1 MQIEITDRHA
11 EVISRACEILSR
23 LHMGQMSIVLH
34 EVFRETEPED
44 RASVCLAF
52 HRVMPEGRGITSRN
66 IREEAKIA
74 FEIHQLLRQN
84 LAIRRNGG
92 KANPMFVCYD
102 SPLKTSQEPL
112 PTITGHAELVAA
124 AKVNP

>member
-1 MQIEITDRHA
+1 
-11 EVISRACEILSR
+11 
-23 LHMGQMSIVLH
+23 MGQMSIVLQ
-34 EVFRETEPED
+34 EVFPAATWED
-44 RASVCLAF
+44 KDVVCAAF
-52 HRVMPEGRGITSRN
+52 RRVMPEGRGIISHE
-66 IREEAKIA
+66 IKDEAKIA

-102 SPLKTSQEPL
+102 SPLKVSQEPL

-124 AKVNP
+124 ANVKP

>member
-1 MQIEITDRHA
+1 MQIELTDRHA

-23 LHMGQMSIVLH
+23 LHLGQMSIVLTD
-34 EVFRETEPED
+34 VFPMATWED
-44 RASVCLAF
+44 KDAVCAAF

-112 PTITGHAELVAA
+112 PTITGHAEIVAA

>member
-23 LHMGQMSIVLH
+23 LHMGQMSIVLQ
-34 EVFRETEPED
+34 EVFWQTEPED
-44 RASVCLAF
+44 RTAVCAAF
-52 HRVMPEGRGITSRN
+52 HRVMPEGRGITSHD
-66 IREEAKIA
+66 IKDEAKIA

-102 SPLKTSQEPL
+102 SPLKVSQEPL

-124 AKVNP
+124 AKS